1 MKICIENEISNW
13 ITKNYSSSD
22 INEYIR
28 IYSVTQIE
36 ALKIFWSAN
45 TVDAELPESYV
56 AYGSGKPGKI
66 VQTFA

>member
-28 IYSVTQIE
+28 IY
-36 ALKIFWSAN
+36 WSAN